1 MVLPLAA
8 VVHAG
13 NGEGDET
20 IRQIIN
26 YCRSRNWRVRGLVTE
41 RGKDPQGK
49 LPMLLRDI
57 YTQQIFTISQCL
69 GAESTSCVLDLSG
82 LAQASDVLRRAIR
95 EKPDLV
101 IINRFGSAEAEGLG
115 FAQEFGQLISEG
127 IPVMTLISERYLSAW
142 LLFAQD
148 LAYTLP
154 LDFYAI
160 KQWLDQLKE

>member
-20 IRQIIN
+20 IQQVIK
-26 YCRSRNWRVRGLVTE
+26 YCRSKNWRVRGLVTE
-41 RGKDPQGK
+41 RGKDPLGK

-57 YTQQIFTISQCL
+57 YTQQIFRISQCL
-69 GAESTSCVLDLSG
+69 GSESTSCVLDLGG
-82 LAQASDVLRRAIR
+82 LAQASEVLRRAVR

-101 IINRFGSAEAEGLG
+101 IINRFGSAEAEGEG
-115 FAQEFGQLISEG
+115 FSQEFGQLISDG
-127 IPVMTLISERYLSAW
+127 IPVLTLINERYLSAW
-142 LLFAQD
+142 LHFAQD

-154 LDFYAI
+154 LDFHAI
-160 KQWLDQLKE
+160 KHWVDKLKE